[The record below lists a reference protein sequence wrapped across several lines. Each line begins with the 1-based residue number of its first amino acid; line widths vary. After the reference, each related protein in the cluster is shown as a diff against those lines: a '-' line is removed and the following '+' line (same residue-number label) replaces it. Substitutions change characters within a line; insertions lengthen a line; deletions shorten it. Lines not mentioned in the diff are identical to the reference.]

1 MEIIQTNALI
11 SINET
16 LWVQLL
22 LFLGFMFVINRL
34 LIRPVQRNMA
44 AREKQFEG
52 LSADVAA
59 IQSEM
64 KTLVRQLDDE
74 SAQTSLRARTRSE
87 DLRRDGQLQ
96 ADRLIKEARE
106 EIRHQQSASAQE
118 LDGLLREARK
128 HLEVESRKVAAV
140 IMSQILEERPRS

>member
-22 LFLGFMFVINRL
+22 LFLVFMFVVNRL
-34 LIRPVQRNMA
+34 LVRPVQRNMA

-52 LSADVAA
+52 LSAEVAA

-74 SAQTSLRARTRSE
+74 SAQTNLRARTRSE

-96 ADRLIKEARE
+96 ADRLIEAARE

-140 IMSQILEERPRS
+140 IMSQILEERPRP